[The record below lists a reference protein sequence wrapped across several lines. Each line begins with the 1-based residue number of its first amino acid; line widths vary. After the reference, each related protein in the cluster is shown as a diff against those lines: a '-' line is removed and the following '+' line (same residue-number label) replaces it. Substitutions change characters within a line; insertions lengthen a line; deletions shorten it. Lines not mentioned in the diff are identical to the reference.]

1 MDHRL
6 LSYYNRELQ
15 YVRQLGGEFA
25 KQFPKIAGRLGL
37 DAFECA
43 DPYVERLLEGFAFL
57 SARVQLKIDSEF
69 PRFTENLL
77 EMVYPHYLAPT
88 PSMAIVQF
96 TPSHRQGTLSEG
108 FAIPRGTS
116 LRSNVGQGEQTPCIY
131 RTAHEISLWPL
142 SLVSVS
148 HSAYVADLGE
158 FRLANRQPVRGAV
171 RLKFKTIDGSPI
183 RQLSVDRLPLFIRG
197 TDQTSH
203 RLYELLVGGA
213 LGAVLRGPGSDVRE
227 VVPENAVVPV
237 GFDDAEAMLPSS
249 AKSFQG
255 YRLLQEYFT
264 LPSRFMFAELR
275 GLSQAVR
282 KCTGSEL
289 EVVVLLDRHDPVVE
303 RGVTASLISLFCTPA
318 INLFPRR
325 ADRIHLTDRAHEHHV
340 VADRTRPMD
349 LEVHTVTEVVGYG
362 TSAEAKRDFMPF
374 YSCTERSPHRP
385 EAAFYTLH
393 REPRVASSRQRRQGP
408 RSTYAGSELFIS
420 LVDGQNGPYDADLK
434 QLSVQTLCTNRDLPL
449 HMSVGEGSTD
459 FFVESGAPVDSVRC
473 VAGPTAPH
481 ESHAWGGTSWRLIS
495 HLSLN
500 YLSITNSSNEEE
512 GAAALREL
520 LQLYSHLA
528 DPTQARQI
536 EGVRSILSQP
546 VVRPLP
552 VVGPVNFVRGLE
564 LTLLCDETAFE
575 GTSVFLMGIV
585 LDQFFSKYV
594 SINSFTETVLRTTQR
609 GQVMRWPARLGRRPS
624 A

>member
-69 PRFTENLL
+69 PRFTENML

-96 TPSHRQGTLSEG
+96 TPSHRPGTLNNG
-108 FAIPRGTS
+108 FVVARGTS
-116 LRSNVGQGEQTPCIY
+116 LRSKVGQGEQTPCVY
-131 RTAHEISLWPL
+131 RTAHELTLWPL
-142 SLVSVS
+142 ELIGIS

-158 FRLANRQPVRGAV
+158 FRLVNRQPVRGAV
-171 RLKFKTIDGSPI
+171 RLKFRTTDGTPMN
-183 RQLSVDRLPLFIRG
+183 QLTLDRLALFVRG
-197 TDQTSH
+197 MDQTSH
-203 RLYELLVGGA
+203 RLYELLAGGA
-213 LGAVLRGPGSDVRE
+213 LGAVVRCPGTDVRE
-227 VVPENAVVPV
+227 VVPEHAVLPV
-237 GFDDAEAMLPSS
+237 GFEDAHALLPCGP
-249 AKSFQG
+249 KSFQG
-255 YRLLQEYFT
+255 YRLLQEYFA
-264 LPSRFMFAELR
+264 LPSRFMFAELC
-275 GLSQAVR
+275 GLAKAAR
-282 KCTGSEL
+282 RCTGTEL

-303 RGVTASLISLFCTPA
+303 RGVTPALMSLNCTPA
-318 INLFPRR
+318 VNLFPRR
-325 ADRIHLTDRAHEHHV
+325 ADRIHLTDRVHEYHV

-349 LEVHTVTEVVGYG
+349 LEVHTVTEVMGYG
-362 TSAEAKRDFMPF
+362 ISAEAEREFRPF

-385 EAAFYTLH
+385 ESAYYTLH
-393 REPRVASSRQRRQGP
+393 REPRLASSRQRRSGP
-408 RSTYAGSELFIS
+408 RSTYAGSEMFIS
-420 LVDGQNGPYDADLK
+420 LVDGQSGPYHADLK
-434 QLSVQTLCTNRDLPL
+434 QISVQTLCSNRDLPL
-449 HMSVGEGSTD
+449 HMSVGEGSSD
-459 FFVESGAPVDSVRC
+459 FLVESGAPVDSVRC
-473 VAGPTAPH
+473 VAGPTTPH

-500 YLSITNSSNEEE
+500 YLSITNSNEGQ

-520 LQLYSHLA
+520 LQLYSHLT
-528 DPTQARQI
+528 DPAQARQI
-536 EGVRSILSQP
+536 EGVRSISSSP
-546 VVRPLP
+546 IVRPLP
-552 VVGPVNFVRGLE
+552 VPGPVNFVRGLE
-564 LTLLCDETAFE
+564 LTLECDETAFE
-575 GTSVFLMGIV
+575 GTSVFLLGLV
-585 LDQFFSKYV
+585 LEQFFSKYV
-594 SINSFTETVLRTTQR
+594 SLNSFTETVLRTSQR

>member
-1 MDHRL
+1 MDQRL

-69 PRFTENLL
+69 PRFTENMLQ
-77 EMVYPHYLAPT
+77 MVYPHYLAPT

-96 TPSHRQGTLSEG
+96 TPNHRQGTLHDG
-108 FAIPRGTS
+108 FAIARGTS
-116 LRSNVGQGEQTPCIY
+116 LRSNVGPGEQTPCIY
-131 RTAHEISLWPL
+131 RTAHQLSLWPIE
-142 SLVSVS
+142 LVSIS

-158 FRLANRQPVRGAV
+158 FRLVNRAPVRGAV
-171 RLKFKTIDGSPI
+171 RLKFRTLDGTPM
-183 RQLSVDRLPLFIRG
+183 RQLSLDRLPLFVRG

-213 LGAVLRGPGSDVRE
+213 IGSVVRSGSDVRE
-227 VVPENAVVPV
+227 VVAEQAVMPV
-237 GFDDAEAMLPSS
+237 GFDDQEAMLPSG
-249 AKSFQG
+249 AKSFAG

-264 LPSRFMFAELR
+264 LPNRFMFAELR
-275 GLSQAVR
+275 GLSRAVR
-282 KCTGSEL
+282 QCKSSEL

-303 RGVTASLISLFCTPA
+303 RGVTAELVALHCTPA

-325 ADRIHLTDRAHEHHV
+325 ADRIHLTDRVHEYHLL
-340 VADRTRPMD
+340 ADRTRPMD
-349 LEVHTVTEVVGYG
+349 LEVHTVSEVVGFG
-362 TSAEAKRDFMPF
+362 NNAEAERTFAPF

-385 EAAFYTLH
+385 DAAFYTLH
-393 REPRVASSRQRRQGP
+393 REPRLASSRQRRQGP
-408 RSTYAGSELFIS
+408 RSTYTGSEMFIS
-420 LVDGQNGPYDADLK
+420 IVDGQQGPYHADLK

-459 FFVESGAPVDSVRC
+459 FHVESGAPVQSVRC
-473 VAGPTAPH
+473 VAGPTTPH

-500 YLSITNSSNEEE
+500 YLSITNSNEGE

-520 LQLYSHLA
+520 LQLYAHLA
-528 DPTQARQI
+528 DPAQARQI
-536 EGVRSILSQP
+536 EGVRTIASVPI
-546 VVRPLP
+546 VRPLP
-552 VVGPVNFVRGLE
+552 VPGPVNFVRGLE
-564 LTLLCDETAFE
+564 LTLQCDETAFE

-585 LDQFFSKYV
+585 LEQFFSKYV
-594 SINSFTETVLRTTQR
+594 SLNSFTETVLRTAQR
-609 GQVMRWPARLGRRPS
+609 GQIMRFPTRLGRRPS

>member
-1 MDHRL
+1 
-6 LSYYNRELQ
+6 
-15 YVRQLGGEFA
+15 RQLGGEFA

-96 TPSHRQGTLSEG
+96 SPSARQGTLNDG
-108 FAIPRGTS
+108 FVIARGTS

-131 RTAHEISLWPL
+131 RTAHELSLWPIE
-142 SLVSVS
+142 LVSIS

-158 FRLANRQPVRGAV
+158 FRLLDRKPVRGAV
-171 RLKFKTIDGSPI
+171 RMKFRTSDGTPM
-183 RQLSVDRLPLFIRG
+183 RQLSLDRLPLFVRG
-197 TDQTSH
+197 TDQTSQ

-213 LGAVLRGPGSDVRE
+213 LGSVVRAGSEVRE
-227 VVPENAVVPV
+227 VVPEDAVAPV
-237 GFDDAEAMLPSS
+237 GFDDTQAMLPSG
-249 AKSFQG
+249 AKSFAG

-275 GLSQAVR
+275 GLARAVR
-282 KCTGSEL
+282 QCPGPEL

-303 RGVTASLISLFCTPA
+303 RGVTASLISLYCTPA

-325 ADRIHLTDRAHEHHV
+325 ADRIHLSDRVHEHHV

-349 LEVHTVTEVVGYG
+349 LEVHTVTDVVGFG
-362 TSAEAKRDFMPF
+362 TSAEAERQFAPF
-374 YSCTERSPHRP
+374 YSCTERSPHHP
-385 EAAFYTLH
+385 DAAYFTLH
-393 REPRVASSRQRRQGP
+393 REPRLASARQRRNGP
-408 RSTYAGSELFIS
+408 RSTYTGSELFIS
-420 LVDGQNGPYDADLK
+420 LVDGQQGPYHADLK
-434 QLSVQTLCTNRDLPL
+434 QISLQTLCTNRDLPL

-459 FFVESGAPVDSVRC
+459 FHIESGAPVQSVRC
-473 VAGPTAPH
+473 VAGPTPPH

-500 YLSITNSSNEEE
+500 YLSITNSNDGE

-528 DPTQARQI
+528 DPAQARQI
-536 EGVRSILSQP
+536 EGVRSIASQSI
-546 VVRPLP
+546 VRPLP
-552 VVGPVNFVRGLE
+552 VPGPVNFVRGLE
-564 LTLLCDETAFE
+564 LTLDCDETAFE

-585 LDQFFSKYV
+585 LEQFFSKYV
-594 SINSFTETVLRTTQR
+594 SLNSFTETVLRTTQR